1 MKNPRHQKKISPR
14 GVALV
19 IVLVGTALLTVL
31 IQAMAYRSSVE
42 LSLATNQRDELKAHY
57 LARSGI
63 QFSRLMLVLQK
74 QIEQIKIPNLS
85 ELLGPTNTSQFGGYM
100 PKNLS
105 IQLWSLA
112 KIDCYLTHMLWE
124 PTLGME
130 LPSQTLPSSCFE
142 VKISDEEE
150 RLNLNQLDAT
160 DLKTTIAVAQLLALI
175 GDKKYRFIYEPMD
188 SGSTPITSTEIIQNL
203 RDWIDENTSTS
214 TLNLSGQGAPF
225 LDGFA
230 DENFY
235 YASKYVPHYHA
246 KNARFDSLDELYMVH
261 GIDDRFMT
269 LFRDRLT
276 VFPDINSRLNIN
288 TNDPVLL
295 ELAIRSAADPLKPDA
310 RLQDPFFI
318 ETLISYIRQ
327 MKVLSGFALSID
339 DFVGLLQA
347 AEIATNSA
355 ITANTKNQRYLGDTS
370 STFRIQAMGTSGKIK
385 RTLTTVV
392 RMDKEPLGQIVY
404 YREE

>member
-1 MKNPRHQKKISPR
+1 MKNSRRKKRISPR

-19 IVLVGTALLTVL
+19 IVLVGTTILTVL
-31 IQAMAYRSSVE
+31 IQEMAYRSSVE

-74 QIEQIKIPNLS
+74 QVEQIKIPSLAA
-85 ELLGPTNTSQFGGYM
+85 LLGPTANTSQFGGFM
-100 PKNLS
+100 PQNLS
-105 IQLWSLA
+105 LQLWRLA

-124 PTLGME
+124 PSLDMHQAD
-130 LPSQTLPSSCFE
+130 PVASACFD

-150 RLNLNQLDAT
+150 RLNLNQLDAPN
-160 DLKTTIAVAQLLALI
+160 LKTTIAVAQLLALI
-175 GDKKYRFIYEPMD
+175 GDKKYGFIYEPMD
-188 SGSTPITSTEIIQNL
+188 MSASPITPTEIIQNI

-235 YASKYVPHYHA
+235 YASKYVPHYYA

-261 GIDDRFMT
+261 GVDDRFMT

-276 VFPDINSRLNIN
+276 VFPDMNSRLNIN

-295 ELAIRSAADPLKPDA
+295 ELAIRSIADPLKPDM
-310 RLQDPFFI
+310 RLQDPLFV
-318 ETLISYIRQ
+318 ETLIGYIRQ
-327 MKVLSGFALSID
+327 IKVMSGFALSIE
-339 DFVGLLQA
+339 DFVGLMQA
-347 AEIATNSA
+347 AGIATNSA
-355 ITANTKNQRYLGDTS
+355 VTANMKTQRYLGDTS
-370 STFRIQAMGTSGKIK
+370 STFRIQSVGTSGKTK
-385 RTLTTVV
+385 RTLTAVM
-392 RMDKEPLGQIVY
+392 RMDREPLGQIVY